1 MDNIRWEFYPLVAEN
16 PHTRTWLE
24 TQMLLGLAQSCTGY
38 FAHPLFKNLFD
49 RQQQDV
55 LAVGADEDKQ
65 EPDGLKIGRV
75 LHNYSSGSSVF
86 REDRLDGGLEV

>member
-1 MDNIRWEFYPLVAEN
+1 V
-16 PHTRTWLE
+16 
-24 TQMLLGLAQSCTGY
+24 
-38 FAHPLFKNLFD
+38 HPLFKNLFD

-86 REDRLDGGLEV
+86 REDRLDGGLEVWKVMLDNGPDDISINAEIPVDEDITHPV